1 MTTTCWT
8 LPIQLS
14 LAFGRGMTD
23 GDRAK
28 PASLGLIGLEERL
41 LSVGGSLHIAAAAF
55 GGTRLS
61 AVIPRPATHK

>member
-1 MTTTCWT
+1 
-8 LPIQLS
+8 
-14 LAFGRGMTD
+14 MTD